1 MANVARMTSYL
12 IKSPLE
18 KEARRDWLVQYIY
31 MKAKRA
37 VSISLQI
44 QLDSKYQS
52 ERTVL

>member
-1 MANVARMTSYL
+1 
-12 IKSPLE
+12 
-18 KEARRDWLVQYIY
+18 